1 MQLMRH
7 DMDDSAV
14 CVDTGIRPSGIKW
27 NHNGSVR
34 SKQQLLAGSAV
45 RVCMGSAV
53 VTVPDSPLTMRR
65 LTLSVLDLLI
75 MLQVLAVTGRQAT
88 ADGRELWLVQFYSQ
102 AGEHLRTMRVPG
114 SGITGLAW
122 EGSGLRL
129 ALSVESHIFF
139 TSVRQ
144 APLWGCFAGTIVYAF
159 SKPDRPETCVMFWG
173 THSNERNTKYVK
185 RVNHICAAGEFCLLV
200 TKVCVWLVQN
210 CQHNGC
216 ALPLSAWE
224 GACYRFFCYL

>member
-1 MQLMRH
+1 
-7 DMDDSAV
+7 
-14 CVDTGIRPSGIKW
+14 
-27 NHNGSVR
+27 
-34 SKQQLLAGSAV
+34 
-45 RVCMGSAV
+45 
-53 VTVPDSPLTMRR
+53 
-65 LTLSVLDLLI
+65 
-75 MLQVLAVTGRQAT
+75 MLHAQVLAVTGRQAT

-173 THSNERNTKYVK
+173 THSNECNTKYVK

-200 TKVCVWLVQN
+200 TKVCVVGRSRAASTLDAVR
-210 CQHNGC
+210 C
-216 ALPLSAWE
+216 LPLLGRCLPSHRLLSVAVMV
-224 GACYRFFCYL
+224 GHVVVLVRC